1 MGSSIVERALR
12 PLGEIRREEIASA
25 FLMFTYA
32 FLAMSA
38 YNMIKPATRSKF
50 IDALGADNIPYAQ
63 LAAGLLIGVLMA
75 GYAWL
80 MARLPQRWALQIVQ
94 AALGALLL
102 IFWYLFHKPWGWVS
116 VAFYVF
122 GLIFAVLVI
131 SQFWTLANL
140 VYDARQ
146 AKRLFGFIGGGAPL
160 GGIAGSLAGKNPGFF
175 GGTVNLLLLAAPLMI
190 LCAGIVSAII
200 LRERSESSVTADRE
214 KAVSWSR
221 AFELLRNSSHLR
233 LIALVIGLAA
243 IGAAIIEQQL
253 NMATEATK
261 GRGAT
266 DAVTSFLAGIQL
278 YTSVIGLVVQML
290 LTSRIHRLLGV
301 GFALM
306 ILPLSLGATALVML
320 MNAALWAPGLAR
332 VLDQSLRYT
341 VDKTTREILYM
352 PLAPGIKYEAKPFV
366 DVTVDRCAKALG
378 AILLL
383 VLIKPWGLGLNWQ
396 QVSYAS
402 VLVSALWIFVALAAG
417 RGYRSAFRRSIGERA
432 VEPAEVR
439 PAVADLSTV
448 ETLVEELAAPE
459 EARVLYAM
467 DLLESLDKRNL
478 ITPLLLRHESPAVRV
493 RALAILG
500 TLGPEPAVRWLP
512 AARSLMA
519 DEDPDVRLAALAALA
534 RSAPG
539 GSAEFL
545 RPFLEERDPRIAM
558 TAAVCLA
565 QSGAEA
571 DIEAARRVLRE
582 LAGDAR
588 ESAAP
593 MRRELAAAIG
603 AVSGAGLRRLLIP
616 LLGDPSPEVAAE
628 ALRSVRRLGT
638 QDFFFVPTLVSL
650 LRDRRL
656 KSGARRMLMDFGEE
670 VLPILEHFLRDP
682 GEDIWVRRHI
692 PATIAHIPCRQA
704 LDILVRCLDE
714 EDGFLRFKAVA
725 GIQRLRRVRPDLVP
739 ERRPLEKALLEEAS
753 GYAGYRASFRRLLAT
768 NGLPGETLL
777 GRALTE
783 QMARAVDRTYRLLE
797 VLYPPKDVAAAR
809 WAIESGDSRRRAA
822 ALEYLDNLLKG
833 SLRKEVVAVL
843 EDRLPQPAP
852 GTPSRQ
858 PVPKEKQESLIQL
871 VYDRDQVIAAA
882 AIHMLWT
889 LGLANL
895 AGHVEQV
902 LATRDARDRLVLET
916 AAWVLEGLRAPD
928 DKRRVLRHELL
939 PAVEIAERLRRLP
952 LFAAVSVDEL
962 LRIAAAGRQV
972 RFEPGSVL
980 YDEGRVPE
988 NALFLLDGRLAA
1000 ASRAGAGREI
1010 GAPAAPGIEEVLEAV
1025 SARETVRAAEA
1036 SAVLAVSCAEFRTML
1051 ADNTDLVQGLFGM
1064 LCRDEPGWSAR
1075 FVFKRAGEMQSMA
1088 LPAGPLRPIDKALA
1102 LGRIALFSEIAPEEM
1117 LHLAAIAEEVPLV
1130 AGCIVFDEGDPPV
1143 LFLILTGALSLE
1155 SSQSHSPL
1163 AVDELD
1169 AAGVCETLA
1178 GFPFARRARVARE
1191 GRALRIE
1198 RDDLFDLLSQRSEL
1212 LQQLFGALFRT

>member
-1 MGSSIVERALR
+1 MGASIAGRTLR

-25 FLMFTYA
+25 VLMFAYA

-63 LAAGLLIGVLMA
+63 LAAGLVIGVLMA

-80 MARLPQRWALQIVQ
+80 MARLPQRWALQIIQVG
-94 AALGALLL
+94 LGMLLL
-102 IFWYLFHKPWGWVS
+102 AFWYLFHKPWEWVS
-116 VAFYVF
+116 VAFYLF

-175 GGTVNLLLLAAPLMI
+175 GGTVNLLLLAAPLMM
-190 LCAGIVSAII
+190 LCAAIVSAII
-200 LRERSESSVTADRE
+200 LRERPESSVAADRE
-214 KAVSWSR
+214 RAVTWSR
-221 AFELLRNSSHLR
+221 AFELLRNSAHLR

-243 IGAAIIEQQL
+243 IGAALIEQQL
-253 NMATEATK
+253 NMATEAAK

-278 YTSVIGLVVQML
+278 YTSVIGLLVQML

-320 MNAALWAPGLAR
+320 VNAALWAPGLAR

-352 PLAPGIKYEAKPFV
+352 PLAPKIKYEAKPFV

-417 RGYRSAFRRSIGERA
+417 RGYRRAFRRSIGERA

-439 PAVADLSTV
+439 LAVADLSTV

-459 EARVLYAM
+459 EVRVLYAM
-467 DLLESLDKRNL
+467 DLLYSLDKRNL
-478 ITPLLLRHESPAVRV
+478 ITPLLLHHDSPAVRG

-500 TLGPEPAVRWLP
+500 TFGPESAARWLP
-512 AARSLMA
+512 AARRLMA
-519 DEDPDVRLAALAALA
+519 DQDPDVRLAALAAVA
-534 RSAPG
+534 RNAPG
-539 GSAEFL
+539 GCAEFL

-565 QSGAEA
+565 QSGAEE
-571 DIEAARRVLRE
+571 DVEAGRRVLRE

-603 AVSGAGLRRLLIP
+603 AVSGTRLRRLLIP

-628 ALRSVRRLGT
+628 ALRSVRRVGT
-638 QDFFFVPTLVSL
+638 KDFFFVPTLVSL

-656 KSGARRMLMDFGEE
+656 KSGARRILTDFGEE
-670 VLPILEHFLRDP
+670 VLPVLEHFLRDP
-682 GEDIWVRRHI
+682 GEDVWVRRHL
-692 PATIAHIPCRQA
+692 PATIAHIPCRHA
-704 LDILVRCLDE
+704 LDILARCLDE
-714 EDGFLRFKAVA
+714 HDGFLRFKAIA
-725 GIQRLRRVRPDLVP
+725 GIQRLRRVRPDLMP
-739 ERRPLEKALLEEAS
+739 ERRPLEKALLEEAA

-783 QMARAVDRTYRLLE
+783 QMRRAVDRTYRLLE
-797 VLYPPKDVAAAR
+797 VLYPPKDIAAAR
-809 WAIESGDSRRRAA
+809 WAIERGDSRRRAA

-833 SLRKEVVAVL
+833 SLRKEIVPVL
-843 EDRLPQPAP
+843 EDRLPTPAP
-852 GTPSRQ
+852 AAA
-858 PVPKEKQESLIQL
+858 VPPAVSKEKQESLIQL
-871 VYDRDQVIAAA
+871 MYDRDQVVAAA

-902 LATRDARDRLVLET
+902 LATRDAGDRLVLET
-916 AAWVLEGLRAPD
+916 AAWVLGGLRAPD
-928 DKRRVLRHELL
+928 DKRRVLPHEPL

-962 LRIAAAGRQV
+962 LRIAGAGRQI
-972 RFEPGSVL
+972 RCEPGAVL
-980 YDEGRVPE
+980 HDEGRVPE
-988 NALFLLDGRLAA
+988 NALFLLDGRLVAE
-1000 ASRAGAGREI
+1000 SRAGAGREI
-1010 GAPAAPGIEEVLEAV
+1010 DAPAAPGIEEVLEGV
-1025 SARETVRAAEA
+1025 PMKETVRAAA
-1036 SAVLAVSCAEFRTML
+1036 SSTLLAVGCGEFRTML

-1064 LCRDEPGWSAR
+1064 LCRDVPGWSAR
-1075 FVFKRAGEMQSMA
+1075 LVFRKTGEPEGMA

-1102 LGRIALFSEIAPEEM
+1102 LGRIAVFSEIAPEEM
-1117 LHLAAIAEEVPLV
+1117 LHLAAIAEEVPLA
-1130 AGCIVFDEGDPPV
+1130 AGQIVFSEGDPPA
-1143 LFLILTGALSLE
+1143 LLLIVTGALALE
-1155 SSQSHSPL
+1155 SSQDAAPL
-1163 AVDELD
+1163 MVEELD
-1169 AAGVCETLA
+1169 AAGVCEALA
-1178 GFPFARRARVARE
+1178 GLRFSRQARVVRE

-1212 LQQLFGALFRT
+1212 LQQLFGALFRG